1 MLWHPLPIGVK
12 DFAVVQHVRAV
23 LACKQLSN
31 SWKSFLLLKLTV
43 MFWYSGLSKYCASLT
58 SGPCFLEGLAIL
70 HKYTIEEIVG
80 FLQEVHT
87 DFPLNPHLCDLQ
99 YQSETELHLY
109 LPIVFFIQQFFHSRS
124 CVGIICGSRSK
135 CVSGNLWQ
143 ADKASAL

>member
-1 MLWHPLPIGVK
+1 MASFTYWCKRFCSRPTRQGSFSLQTTFQFLKKFFTFKTDSDVLIFWTVQILCK
-12 DFAVVQHVRAV
+12 SDF
-23 LACKQLSN
+23 
-31 SWKSFLLLKLTV
+31 W
-43 MFWYSGLSKYCASLT
+43 SLI
-58 SGPCFLEGLAIL
+58 LEGLAIL

-99 YQSETELHLY
+99 YQSATELHLY